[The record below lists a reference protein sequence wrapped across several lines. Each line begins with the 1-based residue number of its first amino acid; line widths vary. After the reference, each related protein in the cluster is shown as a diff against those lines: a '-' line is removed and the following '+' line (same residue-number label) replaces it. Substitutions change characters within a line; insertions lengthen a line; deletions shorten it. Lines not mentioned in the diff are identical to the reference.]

1 MYLSLCRCWISD
13 LKLNITF
20 CICFEL
26 NSSTLNEKITNLTEF
41 LAGSI
46 NCK

>member
-1 MYLSLCRCWISD
+1 MYLSLCHCWISD
-13 LKLNITF
+13 LNLNIIF